1 MVGFFLGSKTLGSE
15 KLKLVFGVGNALQV
29 VVKMQQETDDEQRR
43 NNDKTIT
50 PFCYPKANLI
60 NKQAILHERI
70 GLKNIKNYDNLYATL
85 FKSYK
90 CWDTVPNS
98 SKLIILD
105 TGRERAG
112 G

>member
-1 MVGFFLGSKTLGSE
+1 MGSE